1 MVSGICTFP
10 YSNKLNKPNLV
21 GLSVS
26 VLTEGDGKEDS
37 VDWDLLIGE
46 SSVFSNFSVY
56 MNYLGVLFNC
66 RFGLS
71 RTEK

>member
-1 MVSGICTFP
+1 MVSGMCTFS
-10 YSNKLNKPNLV
+10 YSNKLNKPNLA
-21 GLSVS
+21 GLYVS
-26 VLTEGDGKEDS
+26 ILTERDAKEDS

-46 SSVFSNFSVY
+46 SSVISNFKVH
-56 MNYLGVLFNC
+56 MIYLGVLFNH